1 MRSKKILAAGAAAA
15 AVIGVA
21 GCSGTGFGGDISI
34 NNPILGT
41 LNNNEIVAAN
51 MQVRTNDKPRA
62 FEAYIYLQYR
72 KGSTGAWST
81 EAEKIAHITDLPP
94 IDGKYHTLAQL
105 VAFCAKGQW
114 RIEMHVTGTSSTGQ
128 GQNIYYYFP
137 GPSSSSAG
145 KNLC

>member
-1 MRSKKILAAGAAAA
+1 MRRLILLAAGLAVTAA
-15 AVIGVA
+15 IT
-21 GCSGTGFGGDISI
+21 GCSGTGFGGDLSI

-51 MQVRTNDKPRA
+51 VQVRTNDEPRA

-81 EAEKIAHITDLPP
+81 EAEKIAHITDLPAVGAGYKT
-94 IDGKYHTLAQL
+94 ISQL
-105 VAFCAKGQW
+105 TAFCAKGQW
-114 RIEMHVTGTSSTGQ
+114 RIEMHVIGTSSTGD
-128 GQNIYYYFP
+128 GQNIFYYFP